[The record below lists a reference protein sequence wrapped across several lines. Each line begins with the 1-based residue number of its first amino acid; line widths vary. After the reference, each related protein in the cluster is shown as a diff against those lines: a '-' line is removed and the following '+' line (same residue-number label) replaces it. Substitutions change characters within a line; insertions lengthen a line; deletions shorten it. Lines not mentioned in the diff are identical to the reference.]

1 MKVIFHKKGAIMPD
15 IKLIALDLD
24 GTLFNCNGEITQK
37 TINELNRAAQK
48 GVHTVI
54 STGRPFNGLPFEQI
68 KDTQI
73 DYALTTNG
81 AAVYR
86 IKDKACLYEN
96 TMDLEMLTPVL
107 DFVLSREIHI
117 DLYIDGEGITPIRC
131 RENLDRLD
139 VPESLRR
146 YMRATRTP
154 VEDLVGY
161 VKDCGKKIQKVNLNF
176 YPQPDGTL
184 AYRDETIKFLKSLSA
199 IEVVCGGFNNF
210 EISKAGVTKAT
221 GLKALTEYLGTTLE
235 ATMAVGDSENDFSMI
250 NAAGLGVAMG
260 NASDDIKAIANYITT
275 SNEEDGVGEA
285 IKKFIP

>member
-1 MKVIFHKKGAIMPD
+1 MPN
-15 IKLIALDLD
+15 IKLIAMDLD
-24 GTLFNCNGEITQK
+24 GTLFNHDGKITEK
-37 TINELNRAAQK
+37 TIMELNRVAAK

-68 KDTQI
+68 KDTRI

-107 DFVLSREIHI
+107 DYVLSREIHI
-117 DLYIDGEGITPIRC
+117 DLYIDGEGFTPIRC
-131 RENLDRLD
+131 RENLDRLA
-139 VPESLRR
+139 VPDSLKR
-146 YMRATRTP
+146 YMIATRTP

-161 VKDCGKKIQKVNLNF
+161 VKDCGKKIQKINLNF

-184 AYRDETIKFLKSLSA
+184 GYRDETIKFLKSLSE

-210 EISKAGVTKAT
+210 EISKAGVTKST
-221 GLKALTEYLGTTLE
+221 GLKALT
-235 ATMAVGDSENDFSMI
+235 AH
-250 NAAGLGVAMG
+250 LGVTM
-260 NASDDIKAIANYITT
+260 
-275 SNEEDGVGEA
+275 
-285 IKKFIP
+285 